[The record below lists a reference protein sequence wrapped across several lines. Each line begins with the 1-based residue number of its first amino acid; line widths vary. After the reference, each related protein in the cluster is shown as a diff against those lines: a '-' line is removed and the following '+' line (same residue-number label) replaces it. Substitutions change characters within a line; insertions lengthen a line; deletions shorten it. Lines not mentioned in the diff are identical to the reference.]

1 MYRGVLAPQAP
12 SRLHRHILR
21 LQNHIKA
28 KIVSVVAEI
37 SRVAAVIA
45 RVAAKSGSSGGKNL
59 LFGIFNG
66 ENILFTK
73 SAHGLVTEKITLLFF
88 HFFF

>member
-1 MYRGVLAPQAP
+1 MAPQAP

-73 SAHGLVTEKITLLFF
+73 SAHGAHGLVTEKITLLFF